1 MPFLGES
8 AALVTALMFS
18 IGPTFFTLAGRRV
31 GSVVVNRS
39 RLLIATLVLMAIH
52 AALAGGRPLPL
63 DAGGARWLWLGL
75 SGVVGLALGD
85 AALFQAFV
93 QIGTRLTMLVF
104 ALTPV
109 VAAIQARI
117 VFGEILRPV
126 QILAMAVTL
135 AGVAWV
141 VTERAANG
149 EGRRER
155 HYLQGIGLAL
165 AGATGQATGL
175 ILARAG
181 LQGDFSAFDGNVIR
195 ISSAAAAIW
204 IATLLRGQALPTLR
218 RLRADR
224 PALRHTA
231 WGSLFGP
238 VIGVWLSLVA
248 IRHTSIGVASTLMAL
263 PPVFLLPIGRLAFGE
278 RVGGRAVLGTLVAM
292 AGVALL
298 FLA

>member
-1 MPFLGES
+1 MPYLGES

-39 RLLIATLVLMAIH
+39 RLLIATLVLMIIH
-52 AALAGGRPLPL
+52 AAITGGRPLPL
-63 DAGGARWLWLGL
+63 AAGGARWLWLGL

-93 QIGTRLTMLVF
+93 QVGTRLTMLVF

-109 VAAIQARI
+109 IAAVLARI
-117 VFGEILRPV
+117 VFGEVLRPV
-126 QILAMAVTL
+126 QVLAMAVTL

-141 VTERAANG
+141 VTERGGNG
-149 EGRRER
+149 NGARER
-155 HYLQGIGLAL
+155 HYLTGLLLAL

-175 ILARAG
+175 ILAREG
-181 LQGDFSAFDGNVIR
+181 LRGDFSAFEGNVIR
-195 ISSAAAAIW
+195 ISCATAAIW
-204 IATLLRGQALPTLR
+204 IVALLRRRALPTLR
-218 RLRADR
+218 RLREDL

-231 WGSLFGP
+231 WGALFGP

-263 PPVFLLPIGRLAFGE
+263 PPVFLLPIGYFVFGE
-278 RVGGRAVLGTLVAM
+278 RTGWRAVLGTLVAM
-292 AGVALL
+292 AGVTLL

>member
-8 AALVTALMFS
+8 AALATALMFS

-31 GSVVVNRS
+31 GSVTVNRS
-39 RLLIATLVLMAIH
+39 RLLIATLALMAIH

-63 DAGGARWLWLGL
+63 DAGGERWLWLGL

-109 VAAIQARI
+109 IAAVEARVA
-117 VFGEILRPV
+117 FGEVLRPV

-141 VTERAANG
+141 VTERAADG
-149 EGRRER
+149 GGRRER
-155 HYLQGIGLAL
+155 HYLTGLLLAL

-175 ILARAG
+175 VLAREG
-181 LQGDFSAFDGNVIR
+181 LRGGFSAFDGNVIR
-195 ISSAAAAIW
+195 ISSATAAIW
-204 IATLLRGQALPTLR
+204 LATLLRGRALPTLR

-224 PALRHTA
+224 VALRHTA
-231 WGSLFGP
+231 WGALFGP

-248 IRHTSIGVASTLMAL
+248 IGNTSIGVASTLMAL
-263 PPVFLLPIGRLAFGE
+263 PPVFLIPIGRLVFGE
-278 RVGGRAVLGTLVAM
+278 RVGGRAVLGTVVAI